1 MQDIET
7 TYEASIAQ
15 SDSDAIELNATVLP
29 MLINARRHETKN
41 DTRIAF
47 TGTAGFR
54 GTYATHLESGTPSS
68 LANANNYLDDV
79 ATIDTLQNIV
89 IKMTSAD
96 IALAPAVDPV
106 ALVKTSINA

>member
-15 SDSDAIELNATVLP
+15 SDSDAIELNATVLL
-29 MLINARRHETKN
+29 MLVNAGRHETKN

-54 GTYATHLESGTPSS
+54 GT
-68 LANANNYLDDV
+68 
-79 ATIDTLQNIV
+79 
-89 IKMTSAD
+89 
-96 IALAPAVDPV
+96 
-106 ALVKTSINA
+106 